1 MNGLYITARVR
12 KMLQVLL
19 QAYEGITVKE
29 IAATLDVSERTIHRD
44 LKELEDLAKEF
55 QLNLVKRAGVG
66 LSLEGKKEDKDRLNR
81 ELVQTAELD
90 LSSDERQAVI
100 LSILFEAQEP
110 IKLYALSSE
119 LRVTTATVRNDLDQL
134 EVELE
139 RYNLQLIRKR
149 GSGVQITGKE
159 ANKRAAISNLISQY
173 VEPYDFIS
181 LIKQN
186 IQKKSAIQTDKIS
199 NRLLGLV
206 DPDKLHA
213 IEGRV
218 EQARHELPN
227 DLADSAYV
235 GLVVHLALA
244 MERLNRGEKIRF
256 DPTSWKQLQGTR
268 EFAIAKKMLL
278 DLEVSLNMDIP
289 EDEIG
294 YITMHLLGAKLRA
307 DQNYLIEDTS
317 MDIAYKAKAL
327 IDHVGNQLDV
337 DLTKNA
343 VMLNDLVA
351 HLKPTMYRLKQ
362 EMNIKNPLLKEI
374 MDDYRDLFDV
384 VRAGVLEVF
393 PDTPFPDD
401 EIGYLVLHFAAILL
415 HDDTKTDLQALVI
428 CSSGIGTAKML
439 ATTLQQRIPEI
450 RHVDNKSMFDLQDMP
465 VGGYD
470 IIVSTIPLQG
480 FEGEYVLASP
490 ILTKQEVH
498 RIKKAIRQKKL
509 TVSSKQRK
517 RQEQDVK
524 TSSASAETFTGKLRK
539 VEVYSRVM
547 LQILDHFSVKKI
559 TNERTTKDMLHIVCT
574 ELAQEGLLSEPDYVF
589 QKLVER
595 EKLSG
600 LGIPDTTLGLYHTR
614 SNGVNRPSFTIHH
627 LEHAVTIKGMDDQEM
642 QMTTILLMLAPEA
655 AEQETLEVM
664 SLLSGLIIQGRER
677 IQLFE
682 SGEEA
687 AIKQLFIEEFQN
699 LLHKNNLL

>member
-12 KMLQVLL
+12 RMLQVLL
-19 QAYEGITVKE
+19 QAYDGITVKE

-66 LSLEGKKEDKDRLNR
+66 LSLEGKKEDKDRLNK
-81 ELVQTAELD
+81 ELMQTAELD
-90 LSSDERQAVI
+90 LSSEERQAVI

-134 EVELE
+134 ETELE

-159 ANKRAAISNLISQY
+159 ASKRAAISNLISQY

-186 IQKKSAIQTDKIS
+186 IQKKSGIQTDKIS

-206 DPDKLHA
+206 DADKLHV
-213 IEGRV
+213 IEERV

-244 MERLNRGEKIRF
+244 MERLKRGEKIRF

-278 DLEVSLNMDIP
+278 DLEVSLDMDIP

-317 MDIAYKAKAL
+317 MDVAFKAKAL
-327 IDHVGNQLDV
+327 IDHVGNQLNV
-337 DLTKNA
+337 DLAENA

-351 HLKPTMYRLKQ
+351 HLKPTMYRLQQ

-374 MDDYRDLFDV
+374 MNDYRDLFDI

-393 PDTPFPDD
+393 PGISFPDD

-415 HDDTKTDLQALVI
+415 HDDNKTDLHALVI

-450 RHVDNKSMFDLQDMP
+450 RHVDNKSMFDLQELP

-480 FEGEYVLASP
+480 FDGEYILASP

-509 TVSSKQRK
+509 TVTKKPANKEVHGMIS
-517 RQEQDVK
+517 
-524 TSSASAETFTGKLRK
+524 TATSAEEFIRRLRG

-547 LQILDHFSVKKI
+547 LQILDHFSIKSLTEK
-559 TNERTTKDMLHIVCT
+559 RTTKDMLHIVCT
-574 ELAQEGLLSEPDYVF
+574 ELAQEGALSDPNQVF
-589 QKLVER
+589 QMLVER

-600 LGIPDTTLGLYHTR
+600 LGIPETKLGLYHTR
-614 SNGVNRPSFTIHH
+614 SNGVNRPSFTVYH
-627 LEHAVTIKGMDDQEM
+627 LEHPVTVKGMDDRDM
-642 QMTTILLMLAPEA
+642 QMQTILLMLAPEET
-655 AEQETLEVM
+655 EQEALEVM
-664 SLLSGLIIQGRER
+664 SLLSGMIIQGRER

-687 AIKQLFIEEFQN
+687 AIKQLFIEEFQKLLNEKN
-699 LLHKNNLL
+699 LL

>member
-1 MNGLYITARVR
+1 MYITARVR
-12 KMLQVLL
+12 RMLQVLL
-19 QAYEGITVKE
+19 QAYEEITVKE
-29 IAATLDVSERTIHRD
+29 IATTLDVSERTIHRD
-44 LKELEDLAKEF
+44 LKELESVAKENE
-55 QLNLVKRAGVG
+55 LTLVKRAGVG
-66 LSLEGKKEDKDRLNR
+66 LKLEGKKEDKESLTNK
-81 ELVQTAELD
+81 LKQTAEVD
-90 LSSDERQAVI
+90 LSSKERQAII
-100 LSILFEAQEP
+100 LSMLFEADEP
-110 IKLYALSSE
+110 MKLYALSSE

-134 EVELE
+134 EAELNH
-139 RYNLQLIRKR
+139 YNLELIRKR
-149 GSGVQITGKE
+149 GSGVQIKGKE

-186 IQKKSAIQTDKIS
+186 IKKKSGIQTDKIS

-206 DPDKLHA
+206 DADKLQV
-213 IEGRV
+213 IEERV

-256 DPTSWKQLQGTR
+256 DPASWKQLQGTR
-268 EFAIAKKMLL
+268 EFSIARNMLL
-278 DLEVSLNMDIP
+278 DLESSLQMEIP

-327 IDHVGNQLDV
+327 IDHVGEQLNV
-337 DLTKNA
+337 NLAENA

-351 HLKPTMYRLKQ
+351 HLKPTMYRLEQ

-374 MDDYRDLFDV
+374 MDDYRDLFDI
-384 VRAGVLEVF
+384 VRAGVVEVF
-393 PDTPFPDD
+393 PDIDFPDD

-415 HDDTKTDLQALVI
+415 HDDTRTDLHALVI

-450 RHVDNKSMFDLQDMP
+450 RYVDNKSMFDLQEMP
-465 VGGYD
+465 VDGYD
-470 IIVSTIPLQG
+470 IIVSTIPLEG
-480 FEGEYVLASP
+480 FAGEYILASP
-490 ILTKQEVH
+490 MLTKQEVH
-498 RIKKAIRQKKL
+498 RIKKAVRQKKL
-509 TVSSKQRK
+509 KVNTKLEKKTARAAVPTQSSG
-517 RQEQDVK
+517 EDFVK
-524 TSSASAETFTGKLRK
+524 KLRE

-547 LQILDHFSVKKI
+547 LQILDHFSIKTI
-559 TNERTTKDMLHIVCT
+559 AEQQTTKETLALICA
-574 ELAQEGLLSEPDYVF
+574 ELARNGTLSDSDNVL
-589 QKLVER
+589 QKLVKR
-595 EKLSG
+595 EELSG
-600 LGIPDTTLGLYHTR
+600 LGIPGTTLGLYHTR
-614 SNGVNRPSFTIHH
+614 ADGVNRPSFTVYH
-627 LEHAVTIKGMDDQEM
+627 LEHPVIVKGMDDQDM
-642 QMTTILLMLAPEA
+642 QMQTILLMLAPEDTDQGA
-655 AEQETLEVM
+655 LEIM
-664 SLLSGLIIQGRER
+664 SLLSGMIIQGRER

-687 AIKQLFIEEFQN
+687 AIKQLFIEEFQSLLQEKN
-699 LLHKNNLL
+699 LV

>member
-12 KMLQVLL
+12 RMLQVLL
-19 QAYEGITVKE
+19 QAYDGITVKE

-66 LSLEGKKEDKDRLNR
+66 LSLEGKKEDKDRLNK
-81 ELVQTAELD
+81 ELIQTAELD
-90 LSSDERQAVI
+90 LSSEERQAVI

-134 EVELE
+134 ETELE

-159 ANKRAAISNLISQY
+159 ASKRAAISNLISQY

-186 IQKKSAIQTDKIS
+186 IQKKSGIQTDRIS

-206 DPDKLHA
+206 DADKLHV
-213 IEGRV
+213 IEERV

-244 MERLNRGEKIRF
+244 MERLKRGEKIRF

-268 EFAIAKKMLL
+268 EFVIAKKMLL
-278 DLEVSLNMDIP
+278 DLEVSLDMDIP

-317 MDIAYKAKAL
+317 MDIAFKAKAL
-327 IDHVGNQLDV
+327 IDHVGNQLNV
-337 DLTKNA
+337 DLAENA

-351 HLKPTMYRLKQ
+351 HLKPTMYRLQQ

-374 MDDYRDLFDV
+374 MNDYRDLFDI

-393 PDTPFPDD
+393 PDISFPDD

-415 HDDTKTDLQALVI
+415 HDDNKTDLHALVI

-450 RHVDNKSMFDLQDMP
+450 RHVDNKSMFDLQELP

-480 FEGEYVLASP
+480 FDGEYILASP

-509 TVSSKQRK
+509 TVTKKPANR
-517 RQEQDVK
+517 EVHGMIF
-524 TSSASAETFTGKLRK
+524 TATSAEEFIGRLRG

-547 LQILDHFSVKKI
+547 LQILDHFSIKSLAEK
-559 TNERTTKDMLHIVCT
+559 RTTKDMLHIVCT
-574 ELAQEGLLSEPDYVF
+574 ELAQEGALSDPNQVF
-589 QKLVER
+589 QMLVER

-600 LGIPDTTLGLYHTR
+600 LGIPETKLGLYHTR
-614 SNGVNRPSFTIHH
+614 SNEVNRPSFTVYH
-627 LEHAVTIKGMDDQEM
+627 LEHPVTVKGMDDRDM
-642 QMTTILLMLAPEA
+642 QMQTILLMLAPEET
-655 AEQETLEVM
+655 EQEALEVM
-664 SLLSGLIIQGRER
+664 SLLSGMIIQGRER

-687 AIKQLFIEEFQN
+687 AIKQLFIEEFQKLLNEKN
-699 LLHKNNLL
+699 LL

>member
-1 MNGLYITARVR
+1 MYITARVR
-12 KMLQVLL
+12 RMLQVLL
-19 QAYEGITVKE
+19 QAYDGITVKE

-55 QLNLVKRAGVG
+55 QLILVKRAGVG
-66 LSLEGKKEDKDRLNR
+66 LSLEGKKEDKDRLNK
-81 ELVQTAELD
+81 ELMQTAELD
-90 LSSDERQAVI
+90 LSSEERQAVI

-134 EVELE
+134 ETELE

-159 ANKRAAISNLISQY
+159 ASKRAAISNLISQY

-186 IQKKSAIQTDKIS
+186 IQKKSGIQTDKIS

-206 DPDKLHA
+206 DADKLHV
-213 IEGRV
+213 IEERV

-244 MERLNRGEKIRF
+244 MERLKRGEKIRF

-278 DLEVSLNMDIP
+278 DLEVSLDMEIP

-317 MDIAYKAKAL
+317 MDVAFKAKAL
-327 IDHVGNQLDV
+327 IDHVGNQLNV
-337 DLTKNA
+337 DLAENA

-351 HLKPTMYRLKQ
+351 HLKPTMYRLQQ

-374 MDDYRDLFDV
+374 MNDYRDLFDI

-393 PDTPFPDD
+393 PGISFPDD

-415 HDDTKTDLQALVI
+415 HDDNKTDLHALVI

-450 RHVDNKSMFDLQDMP
+450 RHVDNKSMFDLQELP

-480 FEGEYVLASP
+480 FDGEYILASP

-509 TVSSKQRK
+509 TVTKKPANKEVHGMIS
-517 RQEQDVK
+517 
-524 TSSASAETFTGKLRK
+524 TATSAEEFIRRLRG

-547 LQILDHFSVKKI
+547 LQILDHFSVKRLAEK
-559 TNERTTKDMLHIVCT
+559 RTTKDMLHIVCT
-574 ELAQEGLLSEPDYVF
+574 ELAQEGALSDPNQVF
-589 QKLVER
+589 QMLVER

-600 LGIPDTTLGLYHTR
+600 LGIPETKLGLYHTR
-614 SNGVNRPSFTIHH
+614 SNGVNRPSFTVYH
-627 LEHAVTIKGMDDQEM
+627 LEHPVTVKGMDDRDM
-642 QMTTILLMLAPEA
+642 QMQTILLMLAPEET
-655 AEQETLEVM
+655 EQEALEVM
-664 SLLSGLIIQGRER
+664 SLLSGMIIQGRER

-687 AIKQLFIEEFQN
+687 AIKQLSIEEFQK
-699 LLHKNNLL
+699 LLNEKKLL